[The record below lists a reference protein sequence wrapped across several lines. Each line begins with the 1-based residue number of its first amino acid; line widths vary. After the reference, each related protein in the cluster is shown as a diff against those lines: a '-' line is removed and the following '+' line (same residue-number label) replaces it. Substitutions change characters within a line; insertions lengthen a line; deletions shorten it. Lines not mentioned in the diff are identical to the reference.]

1 MVAAACE
8 RHGFPLDRL
17 IVEITETALL
27 RDLEV
32 ARRTIAELQALG
44 VRVALDD
51 FGAGFA
57 SIGYLKHIRFDLIK
71 IDGGLVQSIAECP
84 LAGQLLIGVV
94 ELCRAVGTPIV
105 VEQVETQAQLDILR
119 VLGVDKVQGYLL
131 GHPTADPD
139 LTAQAPLRT
148 NRM

>member
-1 MVAAACE
+1 M
-8 RHGFPLDRL
+8 
-17 IVEITETALL
+17 
-27 RDLEV
+27 

-105 VEQVETQAQLDILR
+105 VEQVETQAAGYLR

-139 LTAQAPLRT
+139 LTPQAPLRT